1 MENDVIVLYPG
12 NWLYNAGVIGFLEVM
27 AYGEDS
33 KEVEKWF
40 KDDGSVEIKKRVF
53 DFRKVGNKFLP
64 LCLYYYVELLTKDE
78 DIHEWIKRTDKNKVS
93 YEQKYKDIAK
103 EFGGEWGY
111 KYVRAMNKL
120 FFSNMPYQNLFQKAD
135 WLSDSLINFIRKIPE
150 IIDIKK
156 DVLCGLCNNFYHSEF
171 PYLSEQTINRI
182 MKFSEM
188 HVHNLKIGPSIFQ
201 FPNGFWNNSQSFY
214 ICPLC
219 TYLII
224 HHHIALVE
232 LSDKSKIFVN
242 APSFKVM
249 WHLNRYV
256 KEIYGREK
264 IEVIRELLGMSII
277 ELSLKFHIQL
287 GKWTM
292 MNIEVVNQYREGDN
306 DKIEFFSLPYETI
319 LLLLDRNIASL
330 INDVGEINVLNLVLD
345 GKYREILDFGE
356 RVFKVGI
363 KNKND
368 WGKQESD
375 FINKKIK
382 LDKNKNNLVTFSQKL
397 FKLYALIE
405 EKIGKGVHV

>member
-12 NWLYNAGVIGFLEVM
+12 NWLYNAGVIGFL
-27 AYGEDS
+27 DS
-33 KEVEKWF
+33 LKEVEGIPYEDVANF
-40 KDDGSVEIKKRVF
+40 KDDGSLEIKKDIF
-53 DFRKVGNKFLP
+53 KNLN
-64 LCLYYYVELLTKDE
+64 VEE
-78 DIHEWIKRTDKNKVS
+78 R
-93 YEQKYKDIAK
+93 Y
-103 EFGGEWGY
+103 FG
-111 KYVRAMNKL
+111 A
-120 FFSNMPYQNLFQKAD
+120 
-135 WLSDSLINFIRKIPE
+135 RKIASIVGKANLYKNYLQE
-150 IIDIKK
+150 SWK
-156 DVLCGLCNNFYHSEF
+156 DKFHYFVEKLSKIEESEEALSCGLCY
-171 PYLSEQTINRI
+171 R
-182 MKFSEM
+182 KFIL
-188 HVHNLKIGPSIFQ
+188 LKDDIKELENIGLKKFLDGISKFDMRHMSMLGPSIGG
-201 FPNGFWNNSQSFY
+201 FPNGFWNNSQSFH

-219 TYLII
+219 SYLII

-256 KEIYGREK
+256 KEVYGREK

-292 MNIEVVNQYREGDN
+292 MNIEVVNQYREGNN

>member
-12 NWLYNAGVIGFLEVM
+12 NWLYNAGVIGFL
-27 AYGEDS
+27 DS
-33 KEVEKWF
+33 LKEVEGISYEDVANF
-40 KDDGSVEIKKRVF
+40 KDDGSLEIKKDIFKNLNVEERYF
-53 DFRKVGNKFLP
+53 GARKIASIVGNADLYKNYLQEYWKDKFH
-64 LCLYYYVELLTKDE
+64 YFVEKLS
-78 DIHEWIKRTDKNKVS
+78 KVEES
-93 YEQKYKDIAK
+93 EEA
-103 EFGGEWGY
+103 
-111 KYVRAMNKL
+111 
-120 FFSNMPYQNLFQKAD
+120 
-135 WLSDSLINFIRKIPE
+135 LS
-150 IIDIKK
+150 
-156 DVLCGLCNNFYHSEF
+156 CGLCY
-171 PYLSEQTINRI
+171 R
-182 MKFSEM
+182 KFIL
-188 HVHNLKIGPSIFQ
+188 LKDDIKELENIGLKKFLDGISKFDMRHMSMLGPSQ
-201 FPNGFWNNSQSFY
+201 KRFPNSFWNNSQSFH

-219 TYLII
+219 SYLII

-232 LSDKSKIFVN
+232 LSDKYKSKIFVN

-256 KEIYGREK
+256 KEVYGRKK

-292 MNIEVVNQYREGDN
+292 MNIEVVNQYREGNN